1 MTELAKKLD
10 QTIRRNMG
18 NEMINM
24 FARKDQ
30 CLELVD
36 RAEISLDH
44 PFELLVIFDDKLW
57 TIKLLRPGA

>member
-1 MTELAKKLD
+1 
-10 QTIRRNMG
+10 
-18 NEMINM
+18 M

-44 PFELLVIFDDKLW
+44 PFETSRYI
-57 TIKLLRPGA
+57 R